1 MKKFLVFSVEE
12 FQSVITDKKDC
23 ILRENESMFYRDLE
37 QERLLKEIRLA
48 KFKSKLTKEL

>member
-1 MKKFLVFSVEE
+1 MEHVLKPE
-12 FQSVITDKKDC
+12 KDC